1 MNAKANYFKIG
12 LFVIIAVALIVVA
25 VVIFGSGLFTKEK
38 VYFETYFDSAVTG
51 LSVGAHVLHRGV
63 RIGQVEKITFLSNEY
78 ELPKDKSG
86 LSEFESYVMVVA
98 SADEENLTAKTQE
111 QRKTRLNALIE
122 RGLRLR
128 LATNLLT
135 GQGYLEGS
143 YLDPQRFP
151 ALKIDWEPK
160 RLYIPSAP
168 GEFSTIKNS
177 FDSILYKLEKIDTE
191 KIGLAIEDVLTSLNE
206 AIKDANIPQ
215 ISARLTD
222 VLKRTDELIASQRP
236 EIEQSLE
243 NLREVSDNLKDLTE
257 TLKRHPSNLIF
268 SKPPPKSEVIK

>member
-12 LFVIIAVALIVVA
+12 LFVIIAVILIVVA
-25 VVIFGSGLFTKEK
+25 VVIFGSGLFTKKK

-78 ELPKDKSG
+78 ELPKDESG

-98 SADEENLTAKTQE
+98 SADEENLPALTQE
-111 QRKTRLNALIE
+111 QRKIRIKALIK

-143 YLDPQRFP
+143 YLDPERFP
-151 ALKIDWEPK
+151 VLKTAWQTK
-160 RLYIPSAP
+160 HLYIPSAP
-168 GEFSTIKNS
+168 GEFSTIKDS
-177 FDSILYKLEKIDTE
+177 IDSILYKLEKIDTE
-191 KIGLAIEDVLTSLNE
+191 KIGLALEDVLTSLNK

-236 EIEQSLE
+236 EIEASLE
-243 NLREVSDNLKDLTE
+243 NLREISSNLKDLSE
-257 TLKRHPSNLIF
+257 SLKRNPSELIF
-268 SKPPPKSEVIK
+268 SKPPPKSEVLK